1 MLFVIQM
8 KSFIMQKIDV
18 SDTEA
23 SLGVFRLNKN
33 IPDVIHSHLADLVFK
48 QSSLR
53 DINDPPSVHC

>member
-18 SDTEA
+18 SDTEV

-48 QSSLR
+48 QSTF
-53 DINDPPSVHC
+53 PGH